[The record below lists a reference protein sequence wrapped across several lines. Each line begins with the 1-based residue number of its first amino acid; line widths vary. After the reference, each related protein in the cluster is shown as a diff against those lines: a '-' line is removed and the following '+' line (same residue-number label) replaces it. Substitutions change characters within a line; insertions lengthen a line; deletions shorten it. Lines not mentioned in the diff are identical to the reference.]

1 MDFEELY
8 DNLDVELHNLSIRLT
23 KNVFHSEANN
33 QVDVFINDFKGLIH
47 QFQFNLDLERVVSL
61 PSYAKLI
68 DDTADESKDYLVSS
82 IEKFYLNTTKG
93 QLEKIKWLNDQN
105 KSNPYSTLQLQKFL
119 FFYEM
124 FQYSDKKEFDFNS
137 LKAYKNGP
145 VYSTFYDDYK
155 YRADE
160 VNHFLETS
168 TITHTIDE
176 ENALASKFL
185 IETMTDTELSQL
197 THEFDMWKVHQS
209 EIDSEVQH
217 IPMDEKDISDDD
229 IELLEFIKYSV
240 PSYDYEVINLKEK
253 RFVFTKEDFALLNE
267 QHWEVLDTLSEYEEL
282 NNPVYIE
289 VDKNGRLLVD

>member
-1 MDFEELY
+1 M
-8 DNLDVELHNLSIRLT
+8 S
-23 KNVFHSEANN
+23 
-33 QVDVFINDFKGLIH
+33 
-47 QFQFNLDLERVVSL
+47 
-61 PSYAKLI
+61 
-68 DDTADESKDYLVSS
+68 
-82 IEKFYLNTTKG
+82 LNTTKG

-137 LKAYKNGP
+137 LKAYKNGL
-145 VYSTFYDDYK
+145 VYSTFYGDYK